1 MAEIDGAEPVGR
13 EPAEGEHGVPV
24 PLVALAEGEDACLAG
39 HASEGFFAAGE
50 GKVAAVQGAGAGVCG
65 DRSTEVG
72 GAVGNGG
79 GGLLV
84 QESVGGDCC
93 G

>member
-1 MAEIDGAEPVGR
+1 MAEIDGAESVGR
-13 EPAEGEHGVPV
+13 QPAKGEHGVPI

-65 DRSTEVG
+65 GRSTEVG
-72 GAVGNGG
+72 GT
-79 GGLLV
+79 
-84 QESVGGDCC
+84 VGGD
-93 G
+93 GVV